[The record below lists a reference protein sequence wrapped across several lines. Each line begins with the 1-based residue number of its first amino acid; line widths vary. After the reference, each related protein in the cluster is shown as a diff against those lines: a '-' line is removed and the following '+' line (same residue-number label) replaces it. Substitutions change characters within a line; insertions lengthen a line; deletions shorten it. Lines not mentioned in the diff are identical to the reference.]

1 MRIVTN
7 EYVKDIV
14 AKIPF
19 EPGIYMMKDEKGEI
33 IYVGKAISLR
43 KRVRQYFQKNNKTK
57 RIENMAS
64 LVRDIDYIVVNN
76 EVEALNLECNYIKK
90 LSPKFNVLLKDDKT
104 YPYIKVTIKDKYP
117 LIYVTRRRLEDKALY
132 FGPYTNVGAMRD
144 ALHTIKEIFPVK
156 RCKYNL
162 DKTNVKNACLYY
174 HIGRC
179 LGPCINE
186 VSLKAYKEM
195 IEQVVLFLE
204 GKTTDV
210 KNMIKS
216 QIDECIE
223 KLDFEKASIL
233 KQRLDNIDKFSQKQS
248 VSNLNE
254 ISTDIWGYVFLDETL
269 YIQIFKIRDYK
280 IVLHDNVK
288 ITEVSE
294 DEIEESLS
302 QIISN
307 YYTDNN
313 DMPKKVYLKLSEESI
328 DLINKLFEKRDLKIQ
343 VICPKR
349 GEKANLVKMVE
360 NNIHINIEDKKNNAI
375 DDLASLLGFKE
386 GIDSIE
392 CYDISNLRNE
402 YIVGCMIR
410 FENGKLNKSMYRKFK
425 IRSTMT
431 QDDPK
436 CMYEVLSRRL
446 KHSREW
452 PLPDVI
458 FIDGGMNQLNAV
470 KKAMNES
477 QENTNIYGMVKNDKH
492 RTRGLIDENG
502 NEFDLSDK
510 KHILNFLTFL
520 QDEIHRFVIT
530 YHRQLRDS
538 VKLKDGKVYRNIE
551 KKK

>member
-1 MRIVTN
+1 MTN

-162 DKTNVKNACLYY
+162 DKTVVKNACLYY

-186 VSLKAYKEM
+186 VSLNAYRDM
-195 IEQVVLFLE
+195 INQVVLFLE
-204 GKTTDV
+204 GKTSDV
-210 KNMIKS
+210 KRMIEK
-216 QIDECIE
+216 QIDECIL
-223 KLDFEKASIL
+223 KLEFEKAATL
-233 KQRLDNIDKFSQKQS
+233 KQRLDNIEKFSQKQN

-254 ISTDIWGYVFLDETL
+254 TSTDIWGYVFYEDTL
-269 YIQIFKIRDYK
+269 YVQIFKIRDYK

-288 ITEVSE
+288 INDISE
-294 DEIEESLS
+294 EEIDESLV
-302 QIISN
+302 QIVSN
-307 YYTDNN
+307 YYVDNN
-313 DMPKKVYLKLSEESI
+313 DMPKKVYIKLSDEQI
-328 DLINKLFEKRDLKIQ
+328 VLINQLFEKREIKLQ

-349 GEKANLVKMVE
+349 GEKAKLVKMVE
-360 NNIHINIEDKKNNAI
+360 NNIHINIEDNKNNVVE
-375 DDLASLLGFKE
+375 DLASLLGFKE

-392 CYDISNLRNE
+392 CYDISNLRND

-431 QDDPK
+431 QDDPQ
-436 CMYEVLSRRL
+436 CMYEVLTRRL
-446 KHSREW
+446 KHAQDW

-458 FIDGGMNQLNAV
+458 LIDGAMNQLNAV
-470 KKAMNES
+470 KKAMDETG
-477 QENTNIYGMVKNDKH
+477 ERTNIYGMVKNDKH
-492 RTRGLIDENG
+492 RTRGLIDEDG

-510 KHILNFLTFL
+510 KKILNFLTFL
-520 QDEIHRFVIT
+520 QDEVHRFVIT
-530 YHRQLRDS
+530 YHRQLRDR
-538 VKLKDGKVYRNIE
+538 VKLKDGKVYKSI
-551 KKK
+551 KKKK

>member
-1 MRIVTN
+1 VTN

-14 AKIPF
+14 SKIPF

-132 FGPYTNVGAMRD
+132 FGPYTNVSAMRD
-144 ALHTIKEIFPVK
+144 ALHTIKEIFPLK

-162 DKTNVKNACLYY
+162 DKSNVKNACLYY

-204 GKTTDV
+204 GKTSDV
-210 KNMIKS
+210 KKIIES
-216 QIDECIE
+216 QIEECIE
-223 KLDFEKASIL
+223 KLEFEKAATL
-233 KQRLDNIDKFSQKQS
+233 KHRLDSIEKFSQKQN

-254 ISTDIWGYVFLDETL
+254 VCTDIWGYVFLDETL
-269 YIQIFKIRDYK
+269 YVQVFKIRDYK

-288 ITEVSE
+288 LTEVSE
-294 DEIEESLS
+294 EEIEESLA
-302 QIISN
+302 QILSN

-313 DMPKKVYLKLSEESI
+313 DMPKKVYITLPENQIE
-328 DLINKLFEKRDLKIQ
+328 LINKLFEKRETKLQ

-360 NNIHINIEDKKNNAI
+360 NNIHINIEDKKNNVVE
-375 DDLASLLGFKE
+375 DLASLLGFKE

-410 FENGKLNKSMYRKFK
+410 YENGKLNKSMYRKFK
-425 IRSTMT
+425 IRSTST
-431 QDDPK
+431 QDDLL

-446 KHSREW
+446 KHAKEW
-452 PLPDVI
+452 PLPDVM
-458 FIDGGMNQLNAV
+458 FIDGAMNQVNAV
-470 KKAMNES
+470 KKAM
-477 QENTNIYGMVKNDKH
+477 QEAGEHTNIYGMVKNDKH
-492 RTRGLIDENG
+492 RTRGLIDDNG
-502 NEFDLSDK
+502 NEFDLTDK
-510 KHILNFLTFL
+510 KNILNFLTFL

-538 VKLKDGKVYRNIE
+538 VKLKNGKVYKNVE